1 MQNYLQALY
10 QGQDDY
16 MRIISENNFSHLNFD
31 VEASI
36 VMRLISNSFSS
47 RVPLTKTSPQ
57 SISHALFNA
66 GALGVSLSPALDH
79 AMLVGELTVTGEAIC
94 KLHLTYKGLLHLCSE
109 AGAISHVTT
118 WVIRQADKVRMSNE
132 ITSKPQVD
140 IPDLFGERG
149 PVVGSLCTICTPNG
163 DYLTTLMKT
172 VELNQIALL
181 SGNDAWYGAFADE
194 FRKKQVLKRALHTM
208 ASAHHG
214 RLQKAAKFLSD
225 SDLDLYER
233 TERKAMM
240 TQPKQFKAKQNAMT
254 RGEALFLR
262 REAPAT
268 EAQEAESTPAE
279 TVQPPA
285 QTTGLYFK

>member
-36 VMRLISNSFSS
+36 VMRLISNSFTS

-66 GALGVSLSPALDH
+66 GAMGISLSPALDH
-79 AMLVGELTVTGEAIC
+79 AMLVGELTPTGDAIC

-109 AGAISHVTT
+109 ACAISHVTT
-118 WVIRQADKVRMSNE
+118 WVIRQADKVRMSND

-140 IPDLFGERG
+140 IPDLFGDRG
-149 PVVGSLCTICTPNG
+149 PVVGSLCTICTPSG

-214 RLQKAAKFLSD
+214 RLQKAAKFLTD

-240 TQPKQFKAKQNAMT
+240 TQPKQFQPKQNAMT
-254 RGEALFLR
+254 RSEALFLR
-262 REAPAT
+262 REDPAT
-268 EAQEAESTPAE
+268 CAQEAESTPAE

-285 QTTGLYFK
+285 QTTGLYF

>member
-16 MRIISENNFSHLNFD
+16 MRIINENKFSHLNFD

-36 VMRLISNSFSS
+36 VMRLLSNSFAS

-66 GALGVSLSPALDH
+66 GAMGISLSPALDH
-79 AMLVGELTVTGEAIC
+79 AMLVGEISPTGEAIC

-118 WVIRQADKVRMSNE
+118 WVIRETDKVRMSND

-140 IPDLFGERG
+140 IDDLFGDRG
-149 PVVGSLCTICTPNG
+149 AVVGSLCTICTPNG
-163 DYLTTLMKT
+163 DYLTTLMKN

-214 RLQKAAKFLSD
+214 RLQKAAKFLTD

-240 TQPKQFKAKQNAMT
+240 AQPKKLSSQQNAQT
-254 RGEALFLR
+254 RTEALFLR
-262 REAPAT
+262 REVPT
-268 EAQEAESTPAE
+268 VEAQEAESAPST
-279 TVQPPA
+279 QP
-285 QTTGLYFK
+285 QSKHKGLYFN